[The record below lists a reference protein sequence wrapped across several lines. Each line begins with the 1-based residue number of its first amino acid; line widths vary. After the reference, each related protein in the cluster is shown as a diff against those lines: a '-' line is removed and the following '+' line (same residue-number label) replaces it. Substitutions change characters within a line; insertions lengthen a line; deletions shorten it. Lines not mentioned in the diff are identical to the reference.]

1 MKKILIVD
9 DQMITLKMTSHI
21 LASQYQTVCASSGL
35 EAVELYRSEH
45 PDMILTDLHMP
56 EMSGFEL
63 HRTLQEICSEN
74 IPIMFMTA
82 DSSDETESL
91 DFDNGAVDYIQKPFR
106 ADVLLKRVANIL
118 QNVEEIRGLRKAA
131 ETDPMTGL
139 LNKASVQDEINSAMR
154 DTPGVLM
161 MIDLDNFK
169 LVNDIYGHS
178 MGDKILIR
186 FAEIIRS
193 AIRAADVAGRMGG
206 DEFIAYCKYVKNE
219 DVIAEKA
226 RYINDEL
233 IHSALEYMGDDM
245 RIPLGVSIGAAV
257 VPEEGN
263 DFLTIY
269 KKADKALY
277 NVKQG
282 SKHGFCL
289 YHDETKTEEEEDLS
303 VSGIQSEMKLLGE
316 RQRERGAYA
325 LPYEQFKL
333 IYRFLVRMES
343 NYHKENR
350 LIIFTV
356 KARSGSEAD
365 LMLAT
370 ARFYDTACSSL
381 RASDV
386 VTQRG
391 KDQVMVLLLEADHI
405 DSKTVIGRIESNF
418 KSAEEDYDLISE
430 MDVIKQDY

>member
-9 DQMITLKMTSHI
+9 DQLITLKMTSHI
-21 LASQYQTVCASSGL
+21 LATQYQTVCASSGT
-35 EAVELYRSEH
+35 EAIDIFRRER

-63 HRTLQEICSEN
+63 QNTIQEKYAEH

-82 DSSDETESL
+82 DSSDETESRG
-91 DFDNGAVDYIQKPFR
+91 FDNGATDFIRKPFR

-118 QNVEEIRGLRKAA
+118 QNVEEIQGLKKAA

-139 LNKASVQDEINSAMR
+139 LNKASSQEEIGEVLKR
-154 DTPGVLM
+154 TPGILM
-161 MIDLDNFK
+161 MIDLDSFK

-178 MGDKILIR
+178 MGDKVLIR

-193 AIRAADVAGRMGG
+193 AIRVSDIAGRMGG
-206 DEFIAYCKYVKNE
+206 DEFIAFCKHVNDE
-219 DVIAEKA
+219 EVIAEKV
-226 RYINDEL
+226 RNINDEL
-233 IHSALEYMGDDM
+233 MASARKYMGDDL
-245 RIPLGVSIGAAV
+245 RIPLGASVGAV
-257 VPEEGN
+257 MVPDEGT

-277 NVKQG
+277 KVKQDG
-282 SKHGFCL
+282 KHGFSF
-289 YHDETKTEEEEDLS
+289 YHDSPRVGYEEVAS
-303 VSGIQSEMKLLGE
+303 SGIASEMAILGE
-316 RQRERGAYA
+316 RNREKGAYA
-325 LPYEQFKL
+325 LSYEQFQL

-350 LIIFTV
+350 LIIFTL
-356 KARSGSEAD
+356 KSISGNEKETAY
-365 LMLAT
+365 AT
-370 ARFYDTACSSL
+370 QRFYDTACSSL

-391 KDQVMVLLLEADHI
+391 KDQVMVLLLEANHI
-405 DSKTVIGRIESNF
+405 DSKMVIERVITNWQESEEGIELS
-418 KSAEEDYDLISE
+418 SE
-430 MDVIKQDY
+430 MEIIRQEH